1 MLRLGISRVNDWTG
15 SAVDFVQV
23 GLARHCQA
31 NGISVVSRVFPEA
44 YIRLLDEIVELNEY
58 ERNQSETVGPS
69 SRIFLSVNYDQAAM
83 VPIGPTLRLLGSV
96 HERLSAAFFT
106 VLCDNLYR
114 WMSVYDFRDAEH
126 HADEQLQFLEEEEL
140 KESFYPQ
147 VRGVRPASLNKLPS
161 CSSAVRSLKRILPI
175 LGDARTRQLLSH
187 CLTLHEHGAGYEHA
201 WPYDLRDK
209 VPEMEDYLE
218 HTDEPGPGALIVFD
232 EDDLVEACFTEQ
244 MQYLGQDNP
253 IGSSLMLFIDLNQD
267 SESLD
272 RAVKASFDRL
282 GAMVRSLA
290 SASVLIEIIRG
301 ISDEDIRQRGI
312 KQELP
317 TEPGAAGIRGE

>member
-1 MLRLGISRVNDWTG
+1 M
-15 SAVDFVQV
+15 
-23 GLARHCQA
+23 
-31 NGISVVSRVFPEA
+31 
-44 YIRLLDEIVELNEY
+44 
-58 ERNQSETVGPS
+58 PS
-69 SRIFLSVNYDQAAM
+69 I
-83 VPIGPTLRLLGSV
+83 TL
-96 HERLSAAFFT
+96 T
-106 VLCDNLYR
+106 N
-114 WMSVYDFRDAEH
+114 
-126 HADEQLQFLEEEEL
+126 
-140 KESFYPQ
+140 
-147 VRGVRPASLNKLPS
+147 S
-161 CSSAVRSLKRILPI
+161 CSSWRKKNSRNRFIHRSEACGPHPSTNCLPVRLQYGRSREYCI

-282 GAMVRSLA
+282 GAMVRS
-290 SASVLIEIIRG
+290 
-301 ISDEDIRQRGI
+301 
-312 KQELP
+312 
-317 TEPGAAGIRGE
+317 